1 MTLFDQKKTK
11 FQRGHHHGSNIV
23 VESVVANLVVAMLL
37 VPLEV
42 SEPSKLILCFL
53 QALRTALSNR
63 LARVQGFLFKAAFL
77 GQPSTFTRLI
87 IENLFLCL
95 VQSALFS
102 TTKFITG
109 TLSLQFRK
117 ILTDRIHADYFKV
130 FLTSYMCFINFGRI

>member
-1 MTLFDQKKTK
+1 M
-11 FQRGHHHGSNIV
+11 R
-23 VESVVANLVVAMLL
+23 
-37 VPLEV
+37 
-42 SEPSKLILCFL
+42 SKICVL

-77 GQPSTFTRLI
+77 KRPSIFTRLI

-117 ILTDRIHADYFKV
+117 ILTDRIHSDYFKV
-130 FLTSYMCFINFGRI
+130 LLGSYMRFAGFC